1 MGLMQRRPIAARPIG
16 HIRGSGI
23 RQQAPIAAMK
33 DEDPLSSDRNPEP
46 AMCKRSFERP
56 GLSAGMECWNY
67 QDTHASAFP
76 YTSWR
81 FSIIG

>member
-46 AMCKRSFERP
+46 AMCKRSFE
-56 GLSAGMECWNY
+56 
-67 QDTHASAFP
+67 
-76 YTSWR
+76 
-81 FSIIG
+81 